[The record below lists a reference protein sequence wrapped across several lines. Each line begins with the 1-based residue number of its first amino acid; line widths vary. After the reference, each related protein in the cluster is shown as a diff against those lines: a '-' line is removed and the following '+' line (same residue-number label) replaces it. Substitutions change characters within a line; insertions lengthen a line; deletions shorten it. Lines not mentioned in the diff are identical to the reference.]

1 MDNAFSFIV
10 KSNEFFIPFS
20 EDIDVE
26 AEIAKLKEE
35 LQYTKGFLKS
45 VEGKLN
51 NQKFMAGAPEQVVAN
66 EKRKQEDALNKI
78 KVLEEKLGS
87 YV

>member
-1 MDNAFSFIV
+1 MQ
-10 KSNEFFIPFS
+10 
-20 EDIDVE
+20 
-26 AEIAKLKEE
+26 KEE

-87 YV
+87 FA